1 MNFTILTEEEFK
13 MFTDKALQQSFFQ
26 TINMYH
32 RYQNNGWETYLLGV
46 KKDDK
51 VIGAAL
57 TVSSYSKFG
66 FKIFNI
72 YKGYILDYNNHELV
86 AFFTKNIKSFLKS
99 KKGIILYIDP
109 NIVSVSRDNEFNIT
123 NDIDNLLVK
132 KYLIDL
138 GYKYIGEY
146 EQVKWTY
153 VLDLE
158 NKSKEEIFKNFRSNH
173 RNLINR
179 AINKYNVKIKKID
192 YKDLADFRKVTSYSA
207 NKQGFKDKSL
217 KYYQDMYKYFNK
229 DVIYLGAYI
238 NALTI
243 LNNLNKE
250 LSNLK
255 EKLNKTN
262 NPNRQKNYE
271 LDITN
276 LEKEI
281 LEVKKL
287 PEKDILIAASMFM
300 LYGFEVVYLFSGSLD
315 EYQKFGGSYLMQ
327 WHIITY
333 ALEHGYKR
341 YNFYGIKNDKNDG
354 VYKFKHGFNGHV
366 EELLGTFALPLNT
379 LGKIYLKIK

>member
-1 MNFTILTEEEFK
+1 MKFTILTEEEFK

-57 TVSSYSKFG
+57 IVSSYSKFG

-86 AFFTKNIKSFLKS
+86 AFFTKNIKSFLKN

-123 NDIDNLLVK
+123 NDIDNLQVK

-158 NKSKEEIFKNFRSNH
+158 NKSQEEIFKNFRSNH

-179 AINKYNVKIKKID
+179 AINKYNVEIKKLD
-192 YKDLADFRKVTSYSA
+192 YNDLADFRKVTSYSA

-217 KYYQDMYKYFNK
+217 KYYQDMYKYFDK
-229 DVIYLGAYI
+229 D
-238 NALTI
+238 
-243 LNNLNKE
+243 
-250 LSNLK
+250 
-255 EKLNKTN
+255 
-262 NPNRQKNYE
+262 
-271 LDITN
+271 
-276 LEKEI
+276 
-281 LEVKKL
+281 
-287 PEKDILIAASMFM
+287 
-300 LYGFEVVYLFSGSLD
+300 
-315 EYQKFGGSYLMQ
+315 
-327 WHIITY
+327 
-333 ALEHGYKR
+333 
-341 YNFYGIKNDKNDG
+341 GI
-354 VYKFKHGFNGHV
+354 
-366 EELLGTFALPLNT
+366 
-379 LGKIYLKIK
+379 